1 MLKTGELAKNS
12 SDIFALTKGNHS
24 KRQPWNSLRWLI
36 YIINLVDKTKIIF
49 THVQKITVVSH
60 QGTSRIVDGNHFLY
74 SCDPDV

>member
-1 MLKTGELAKNS
+1 MEL
-12 SDIFALTKGNHS
+12 
-24 KRQPWNSLRWLI
+24 LRWLI

-60 QGTSRIVDGNHFLY
+60 QGTSHIVDGNHFLY